1 MNKKDT
7 SKNVIYNT
15 IGTFF
20 YFFCQWLTT
29 ILVVR
34 ISGYEDAGILSLVIS
49 FTNIFYFIALFG
61 VRNFQVT
68 DINHDFTDRDY
79 LTSRHITSGI
89 ALMLFVIA
97 MFCMKFN
104 HITVLCC
111 LLYMIF
117 KIFEGYTDVIFG
129 IWQNHDGYFEILIS
143 YIGKGLLT
151 IIGFCAGLYF
161 FDLPVAIAIQAFLYF
176 LFIVIYDGNEIKK
189 LVKNFEIKTGQY
201 KKMLIPCIPLMI
213 YGLIV
218 PYLNFLS
225 RYVVELK
232 FGTEILGYYS
242 SITMVFTVMSTLM
255 GSIFVTILPKI
266 AYLYQTGKY
275 KELNKYIA
283 IANFGIIGFGII
295 CVVLGMLL
303 GDFVFSIL
311 FGKQILSYM
320 YLLTPTIIASIILS
334 LVSLTSSIL
343 ISFRK
348 NTLMLW
354 INIIGVVIC
363 TLSISYIMDSFGL
376 IGALIALIIS
386 LLLVYLLLIVFIEK
400 QVITSKRKGS
410 IDYEKKEWGNR
421 FS

>member
-1 MNKKDT
+1 MNKNDT

-61 VRNFQVT
+61 VRNFQIT
-68 DINHDFTDRDY
+68 DINHEFTDRDY
-79 LTSRHITSGI
+79 LNSRHITSGI
-89 ALMLFVIA
+89 AFLLFVIT

-104 HITVLCC
+104 KVTVLCC
-111 LLYMIF
+111 ILYMIF

-129 IWQNHDGYFEILIS
+129 IWQNNDGYFEILIS
-143 YIGKGLLT
+143 YIAKGLLT
-151 IIGFCAGLYF
+151 VIGFCAGVYF
-161 FDLPVAIAIQAFLYF
+161 FNLSGAIAIQALVYF
-176 LFIVIYDGNEIKK
+176 LFIVLYDGKQIKR

-201 KKMLIPCIPLMI
+201 KKMLIPCIPLMV

-266 AYLYQTGKY
+266 AYFYQTGKY
-275 KELNKYIA
+275 KELNKFIA
-283 IANFGIIGFGII
+283 IANFGIIGFGIL
-295 CVVLGMLL
+295 CVGLGTLL
-303 GDFVFSIL
+303 GNLVFSIL

-320 YLLTPTIIASIILS
+320 YLLPPTIIASIILS
-334 LVSLTSSIL
+334 LVSLTSSIM
-343 ISFRK
+343 IAFRK
-348 NTLMLW
+348 NALMLL
-354 INIIGVVIC
+354 INIIGVVVC
-363 TLSISYIMDSFGL
+363 TLSISFIVNIFGL
-376 IGALIALIIS
+376 VGSLYALIIS
-386 LLLVYLLLIVFIEK
+386 LSIIYVILIIYIGAIIYK
-400 QVITSKRKGS
+400 CKK
-410 IDYEKKEWGNR
+410 KKEQR
-421 FS
+421 L

>member
-1 MNKKDT
+1 MEKTKT
-7 SKNVIYNT
+7 SQSVIYNT

-68 DINHDFTDRDY
+68 DINHEFSDRDY

-89 ALMLFVIA
+89 ALILFVIA

-354 INIIGVVIC
+354 INIIGVVVC
-363 TLSISYIMDSFGL
+363 TLSISFIVDAWGL
-376 IGALIALIIS
+376 VGALFALMIS
-386 LLLVYLLLIVFIEK
+386 LLIVYVILLGIIEYIVVK
-400 QVITSKRKGS
+400 KRG
-410 IDYEKKEWGNR
+410 EPNGEN
-421 FS
+421 

>member
-1 MNKKDT
+1 M
-7 SKNVIYNT
+7 
-15 IGTFF
+15 
-20 YFFCQWLTT
+20 
-29 ILVVR
+29 VR

-89 ALMLFVIA
+89 ALILFVIA
-97 MFCMKFN
+97 MFYMKFN

-111 LLYMIF
+111 LLYMMF

-161 FDLPVAIAIQAFLYF
+161 FDLPAAIAIQAFLYF
-176 LFIVIYDGNEIKK
+176 LFIVLYDGNEIKK

-266 AYLYQTGKY
+266 TYLYQTGKY
-275 KELNKYIA
+275 KELNKYIV

-354 INIIGVVIC
+354 INIIGVIIC

-386 LLLVYLLLIVFIEK
+386 LLIVYALLLINIIKMVYSNMIN
-400 QVITSKRKGS
+400 KG
-410 IDYEKKEWGNR
+410 
-421 FS
+421 

>member
-1 MNKKDT
+1 MEKTKT
-7 SKNVIYNT
+7 SQSVIYNT

-68 DINHDFTDRDY
+68 DINHEFSDRDY

-89 ALMLFVIA
+89 ALILFVIA

-295 CVVLGMLL
+295 CAVLGMLL

-348 NTLMLW
+348 NTLMLL
-354 INIIGVVIC
+354 INITGVVIC

-386 LLLVYLLLIVFIEK
+386 LLIVYMILLGIIEYIVFK
-400 QVITSKRKGS
+400 KRG
-410 IDYEKKEWGNR
+410 EPNVEN
-421 FS
+421 